1 MTDPKKR
8 GLGRGL
14 SALLPST
21 APSHAPTPGPSS
33 SENRTDR
40 AASRVEPS
48 AIEREPARAEAPRG
62 KQLLTAEIE
71 NVYPGPEQPRRRFD
85 DQELEELASSIRTHG
100 IIMPLVVRPRPAGGF
115 FLIAGERR
123 WRAAQRAGL
132 HQVPI
137 VVQDVSPQ
145 SAFERALVENLQRA
159 DLRPIEEAAAFQ
171 RLVDE
176 FGLTQE
182 QIAERVGKDRS
193 TVANSMRLLKLPVHV
208 REMVEERS
216 LSMGHARALLA
227 LPSDAEIETAARAVV
242 AKGLSVRATEA
253 LVKKAQRGPG
263 PEPAAGPPAKTPA
276 VRDLEERL
284 TKALGG
290 PVTIVQDN
298 HAKGRIEIGYL
309 SLDHLDQI
317 LDKLL

>member
-14 SALLPST
+14 SALLPGGVAAEVAGD
-21 APSHAPTPGPSS
+21 AP
-33 SENRTDR
+33 
-40 AASRVEPS
+40 ASPRQE
-48 AIEREPARAEAPRG
+48 RAEPRG
-62 KQLLTAEIE
+62 GRGPALAEIE
-71 NVYPGPEQPRRRFD
+71 DVYPGPEQPRRRFD
-85 DQELEELASSIRTHG
+85 EVELEELAASIRLHG
-100 IIMPLVVRPRPAGGF
+100 IIMPLVVRPRPSGGY

-159 DLRPIEEAAAFQ
+159 DLRPLEEAAAFQ
-171 RLVDE
+171 RLAEE
-176 FGLTQE
+176 FALTQE

-193 TVANSMRLLKLPVHV
+193 TVANSLRLLRLPPAV
-208 REMVEERS
+208 RELVEDRA
-216 LSMGHARALLA
+216 LSMGHARALLG
-227 LPSDAEIETAARAVV
+227 LSTDAEIESHARAVL

-253 LVKKAQRGPG
+253 LVKRAQRGPR
-263 PEPAAGPPAKTPA
+263 PEAAPPAPRSAA

-284 TKALGG
+284 TKALGS
-290 PVTIVQDN
+290 PVKIHEDSAQ
-298 HAKGRIEIGYL
+298 KGRIEIPYL
-309 SLDHLDQI
+309 SLDHLDQV
-317 LDKLL
+317 LEKLL

>member
-14 SALLPST
+14 SALLPSN
-21 APSHAPTPGPSS
+21 GPAMS
-33 SENRTDR
+33 
-40 AASRVEPS
+40 
-48 AIEREPARAEAPRG
+48 APRRDDG
-62 KQLLTAEIE
+62 EATADKSERTEGRDGRGERGELVRGRQLLSAEIE
-71 NVYPGPEQPRRRFD
+71 DVYPGPEQPRRRFD
-85 DQELEELASSIRTHG
+85 DQELEELASSVRTHG
-100 IIMPLVVRPRPAGGF
+100 IIMPLVVRPRPAGGY

-145 SAFERALVENLQRA
+145 AAFERALVENLQRA

-176 FGLTQE
+176 FALTQE

-193 TVANSMRLLKLPVHV
+193 TVANSMRLLKLPAHV
-208 REMVEERS
+208 REMVEERT

-227 LPSDAEIETAARAVV
+227 LPSDAEIETAARTVV

-253 LVKKAQRGPG
+253 LVKKAQKPAS
-263 PEPAAGPPAKTPA
+263 EPAPAPTKTPA

-290 PVTIVQDN
+290 PVRVVQDGA
-298 HAKGRIEIGYL
+298 AKGRIEIGYL

>member
-14 SALLPST
+14 SALLPS
-21 APSHAPTPGPSS
+21 PGPAMSAPRRDEEATADKGERS
-33 SENRTDR
+33 DGRDGRSERDGR
-40 AASRVEPS
+40 GEL
-48 AIEREPARAEAPRG
+48 IRG
-62 KQLLTAEIE
+62 KQLLSAEIE
-71 NVYPGPEQPRRRFD
+71 DVYPGPEQPRRRFD
-85 DQELEELASSIRTHG
+85 DQELEELASSVRTHG
-100 IIMPLVVRPRPAGGF
+100 IIMPLVVRPRPAGGY

-145 SAFERALVENLQRA
+145 AAFERALVENLQRA

-176 FGLTQE
+176 FALTQE

-193 TVANSMRLLKLPVHV
+193 TVANSMRLLKLPAHV
-208 REMVEERS
+208 REMVEDRA

-253 LVKKAQRGPG
+253 LVKKAGQPA
-263 PEPAAGPPAKTPA
+263 PEPAAAPTKTPA

-290 PVTIVQDN
+290 PVRVVQDGT
-298 HAKGRIEIGYL
+298 AKGRIEIGYL

>member
-14 SALLPST
+14 SALLPSQA
-21 APSHAPTPGPSS
+21 APAASPAGSARSAEERAVAADSS
-33 SENRTDR
+33 S
-40 AASRVEPS
+40 PPGG
-48 AIEREPARAEAPRG
+48 REPARTEGRG

-71 NVYPGPEQPRRRFD
+71 DVYPGPEQPRRRFD
-85 DQELEELASSIRTHG
+85 DQELEELASSVRTHG

-132 HQVPI
+132 HQVPV

-193 TVANSMRLLKLPVHV
+193 TIANSMRLLKLPVHV

-253 LVKKAQRGPG
+253 LVKKAQKGPS
-263 PEPAAGPPAKTPA
+263 PEPSGPPAKTPA

-290 PVTIVQDN
+290 PVTIVQDGN
-298 HAKGRIEIGYL
+298 AKGHIEIGYL

>member
-14 SALLPST
+14 SALLPS
-21 APSHAPTPGPSS
+21 AGPGTSS
-33 SENRTDR
+33 VDRSGEPDRGDRGDRGDR
-40 AASRVEPS
+40 AEPG
-48 AIEREPARAEAPRG
+48 RG
-62 KQLLTAEIE
+62 RQLLTAEIE
-71 NVYPGPEQPRRRFD
+71 DVYPGPEQPRRRFD
-85 DQELEELASSIRTHG
+85 ERELEELAASVRAHG
-100 IIMPLVVRPRPAGGF
+100 IIMPLVVRPRPAGGY

-145 SAFERALVENLQRA
+145 AAFERALVENLQRA

-176 FGLTQE
+176 FHLTQE

-193 TVANSMRLLKLPVHV
+193 TVANSMRLLKLPPTV
-208 REMVEERS
+208 REMVEERT

-227 LPSDAEIETAARAVV
+227 LASDPEIETCARAVI
-242 AKGLSVRATEA
+242 AKGLSVRATES
-253 LVKKAQRGPG
+253 LVKRAQRGPAAE
-263 PEPAAGPPAKTPA
+263 PEPPPPKSAS

-290 PVTIVQDN
+290 PVRVVQEN
-298 HAKGRIEIGYL
+298 ASRGHIEIGYL
-309 SLDHLDQI
+309 SLDHLYQV

>member
-14 SALLPST
+14 SALLPSNGPAMSAPRRDDGEAT
-21 APSHAPTPGPSS
+21 ADK
-33 SENRTDR
+33 SERTDGR
-40 AASRVEPS
+40 G
-48 AIEREPARAEAPRG
+48 ERGELVRG
-62 KQLLTAEIE
+62 RQLLSAEIE
-71 NVYPGPEQPRRRFD
+71 DVYPGPEQPRRRFD
-85 DQELEELASSIRTHG
+85 DQELEELASSVRTHG
-100 IIMPLVVRPRPAGGF
+100 IIMPLVVRPRPAGGY

-145 SAFERALVENLQRA
+145 AAFERALVENLQRA

-176 FGLTQE
+176 FALTQE

-193 TVANSMRLLKLPVHV
+193 TVANSMRLLKLPAHV
-208 REMVEERS
+208 REMVEERT

-227 LPSDAEIETAARAVV
+227 LPSDAEIETAARTVV

-253 LVKKAQRGPG
+253 LVKKAQKPAS
-263 PEPAAGPPAKTPA
+263 EPAPAPTKTPA

-290 PVTIVQDN
+290 PVRVVQDGA
-298 HAKGRIEIGYL
+298 AKGRIEIGYL

>member
-14 SALLPST
+14 SALLPSSGPATSAPRREDGEAT
-21 APSHAPTPGPSS
+21 A
-33 SENRTDR
+33 DK
-40 AASRVEPS
+40 VERGDGRDGRGEL
-48 AIEREPARAEAPRG
+48 IRG
-62 KQLLTAEIE
+62 KQLLSAEIE
-71 NVYPGPEQPRRRFD
+71 DVYPGPEQPRRRFD
-85 DQELEELASSIRTHG
+85 DQELEELASSVRTHG
-100 IIMPLVVRPRPAGGF
+100 IIMPLVVRPRPAGGY

-145 SAFERALVENLQRA
+145 AAFERALVENLQRA

-176 FGLTQE
+176 FALTQE

-193 TVANSMRLLKLPVHV
+193 TIANSMRLLKLPAHV

-253 LVKKAQRGPG
+253 LVKKAQQPAA
-263 PEPAAGPPAKTPA
+263 EPAAAPTKTPA

-290 PVTIVQDN
+290 PVRVVQDGA
-298 HAKGRIEIGYL
+298 AKGRIEIGYL

>member
-14 SALLPST
+14 SALLPSQGP
-21 APSHAPTPGPSS
+21 APSPPPGASQPPGASS
-33 SENRTDR
+33 SEDRTER
-40 AASRVEPS
+40 AAV
-48 AIEREPARAEAPRG
+48 EPARAEAPRG

-71 NVYPGPEQPRRRFD
+71 DVYPGPEQPRRRFD

-253 LVKKAQRGPG
+253 LVKKAQKGPS
-263 PEPAAGPPAKTPA
+263 PEPAGPPAKTPA

-298 HAKGRIEIGYL
+298 NAKGRIEISYL

>member
-14 SALLPST
+14 SALLPSN
-21 APSHAPTPGPSS
+21 GPAMS
-33 SENRTDR
+33 
-40 AASRVEPS
+40 
-48 AIEREPARAEAPRG
+48 APRRDDG
-62 KQLLTAEIE
+62 EATADKSERTEGRDGRGERGELVRGRQLLSAEIE
-71 NVYPGPEQPRRRFD
+71 DVYPGPEQPRRRFD
-85 DQELEELASSIRTHG
+85 DQELEELASSVRTHG
-100 IIMPLVVRPRPAGGF
+100 IIMPLVVRPRPAGGY

-145 SAFERALVENLQRA
+145 AAFERALVENLQRA

-176 FGLTQE
+176 FALTQE

-193 TVANSMRLLKLPVHV
+193 TVANSMRLLKLPAHV
-208 REMVEERS
+208 REMVEERT

-253 LVKKAQRGPG
+253 LVKKAQKPAS
-263 PEPAAGPPAKTPA
+263 EPAPAPTKTPA

-290 PVTIVQDN
+290 PVRIVQDGA
-298 HAKGRIEIGYL
+298 AKGRIEIGYL